1 MKKVAFAFAAVTMAG
16 AMTHITTSPA
26 FAANQSFESITID
39 TADYDLRTAQG
50 YSLMTDRI
58 DRASK
63 QVCGV
68 ITVGNEVIMI
78 DRAAFSESGANTY
91 SFSWETYDGQVIS
104 LIGLRAEFQEFDLI
118 A

>member
-1 MKKVAFAFAAVTMAG
+1 MKKVAFAFAAVAMAG

-68 ITVGNEVIMI
+68 ITVGNT
-78 DRAAFSESGANTY
+78 AGANTIR
-91 SFSWETYDGQVIS
+91 TC
-104 LIGLRAEFQEFDLI
+104 RAEAAADAMAQLNGV
-118 A
+118 ARPPSVTVGASR

>member
-1 MKKVAFAFAAVTMAG
+1 MRIFAVSAWSVEISWATLRAEVLG
-16 AMTHITTSPA
+16 L
-26 FAANQSFESITID
+26 SIRLIN
-39 TADYDLRTAQG
+39 
-50 YSLMTDRI
+50 
-58 DRASK
+58 
-63 QVCGV
+63 CV